1 MLEEERK
8 EQFTDEELIEEVS
21 TKDDAPVE
29 IIYRCKKCGQILS
42 AAAKD
47 CWKCSSKEIEEVVEE
62 ETKELKKVMLQAR
75 VDKLENDYKALKK
88 NNDFLYVI
96 LVLVV
101 IVFIIITVS
110 NK

>member
-21 TKDDAPVE
+21 TEDDAPVE

-42 AAAKD
+42 ASAKD